1 MSRKPYR
8 FGLLIIGLLVTAG
21 LGYRA
26 VEVETSL
33 GRASREAVAHDR
45 AAGQALEAL
54 LTLQASLHAYVAP
67 GQGVPYWSQRAEQ
80 TLDRLREELVA
91 LDTAMAAHRGSLADT
106 LDAVDQLAAAERR
119 SREYARRG
127 ETLLAG
133 DVVFTETRGLM
144 SAAIEQVQT
153 ARNTLAGIDDARVS
167 ALRREQAMLAEGVI
181 AAWALIAALLVPP
194 VKEVAVK
201 DPHAWR
207 TDLAET
213 IKKPIPK
220 EPEHAAAR
228 TKPLEP
234 VEPLEPLEPLV
245 AAKPPLPALSLEA
258 LQRVSEVC
266 SDLSTLTDAGALTGA
281 LDRAAVALEASGMIV
296 WVAANDGNSLAPVA
310 SHGFDEKLVSRIGR
324 LPRESANLTAA
335 AYRDNIPRVS
345 AATADAPAAL
355 AVTLCGPTGAVGV
368 LSVELKPNVAA
379 DEARVALATIF
390 AAQLATLAQPM
401 PQPST
406 TPAPIREGSADTDR
420 DLAGS
425 SAVASAK
432 VEAAFGRDGGP
443 SPQAVEQPKRAA
455 L

>member
-26 VEVETSL
+26 VEDETSL

-67 GQGVPYWSQRAEQ
+67 GQGVPYWSRRAEE
-80 TLDRLREELVA
+80 TIDRLREHLVA

-127 ETLLAG
+127 EALLAG
-133 DVVFTETRGLM
+133 DVVFTETRDLM
-144 SAAIEQVQT
+144 SASIEQVQT
-153 ARNTLAGIDDARVS
+153 ARNTLAGIHDARVS
-167 ALRREQAMLAEGVI
+167 ALRREQAMLAAGAI
-181 AAWALIAALLVPP
+181 AVWVLIAAVLIPP

-201 DPHAWR
+201 NPNAWR
-207 TDLAET
+207 DELAQT

-220 EPEHAAAR
+220 EPEHPAPR
-228 TKPLEP
+228 TKPL
-234 VEPLEPLEPLV
+234 EPLEPLEPV
-245 AAKPPLPALSLEA
+245 EPVQAPKPPLPALSLEA

-266 SDLSTLTDAGALTGA
+266 SDLSTLTDVGALTGA
-281 LDRAAVALEASGMIV
+281 LDRAAVALEAGGMIV
-296 WVAANDGNSLAPVA
+296 WVAANDGNSLSPVA
-310 SHGFDEKLVSRIGR
+310 SHGFDEKLVLRIGR
-324 LPRESANLTAA
+324 IPRDSANLTAA

-345 AATADAPAAL
+345 EATATAPAAL
-355 AVTLCGPTGAVGV
+355 AVTLCGPTGPVGV
-368 LSVELKPNVAA
+368 LSVELKPNVVA

-390 AAQLATLAQPM
+390 AAQLATLAQPL
-401 PQPST
+401 PIPST
-406 TPAPIREGSADTDR
+406 TSAPAREGSGETER
-420 DLAGS
+420 DLA
-425 SAVASAK
+425 
-432 VEAAFGRDGGP
+432 EAAMGREGGP
-443 SPQAVEQPKRAA
+443 APQAVEQPKRAA